1 VLFGPSGHALHCTP
15 MNATADNDSTGLRD
29 YALQIWARK
38 LVVVIVFLVVVGGT
52 IGYTVVTKAKYT
64 GTTELLLTPTLSAV
78 TTQALNQ
85 PFGQSVVDV
94 PSDIQVIESAVVR
107 GIVQR
112 TIPNAPSAT
121 ATEITTTDVVQISVT
136 STDKNIAKAAA
147 DQYARAY
154 ISFEQDQTIK
164 TLTSG
169 QDLVQKHIDTVHLAI
184 TGLTNQLAGASASTS
199 ASLQAQLTALNQ
211 ENATLENELANYEF
225 YLTQGS
231 GTQSGQIISF
241 ASLPSKPSS
250 PKTVEYVVIAAILG
264 ILLGVGGAMLAEA
277 LADKSDA

>member
-1 VLFGPSGHALHCTP
+1 

-29 YALQIWARK
+29 YALQIWTRK
-38 LVVVIVFLVVVGGT
+38 LLVVIVFLVVVGGT
-52 IGYTVVTKAKYT
+52 IGYTVITKAKYT
-64 GTTELLLTPTLSAV
+64 GTSELLLTPTLSTV
-78 TTQALNQ
+78 TSAALNQ
-85 PFGQSVVDV
+85 PFAQQVVDV

-107 GIVQR
+107 QLVQK

-121 ATEITTTDVVQISVT
+121 VTEVTTTDVVQISVT

-154 ISFEQDQTIK
+154 IQFEQDQTIK

-169 QDLVQKHIDTVHLAI
+169 TELVQKHIDTVHLAI
-184 TGLTNQLAGASASTS
+184 TSLTNQLNGASATTT
-199 ASLQAQLTALNQ
+199 ASVQAQLTALNQ
-211 ENATLENELANYEF
+211 ELATLENELANYET
-225 YLTQGS
+225 YSVTGT

-241 ASLPSKPSS
+241 ASLPDKPSS

-264 ILLGVGGAMLAEA
+264 LLLGIGAAMLAES
-277 LADKSDA
+277 LSDKSTA